1 MLINPWFLNGGDVQ
15 ERPIKFQEKEE
26 EKQAHTSLPMQ
37 SDLAKFLKQKET
49 AKKQILE
56 IAERVADFIESH
68 KDKFSKISKSQWG
81 AIRSICKEVA
91 VSDKVLNDK
100 DDEIGNQTTAE
111 KNKNIASQISKFM
124 CNGVRSA
131 NWDCEKRN
139 DESVLVKGGCGDTLV
154 KAVEGDPC
162 LLKFTLL
169 LSMQM
174 PKIKGEK

>member
-1 MLINPWFLNGGDVQ
+1 M
-15 ERPIKFQEKEE
+15 PI
-26 EKQAHTSLPMQ
+26 Q
-37 SDLAKFLKQKET
+37 SDLAKFLKQKQT
-49 AKKQILE
+49 TKDQALE
-56 IAERVADFIESH
+56 IAEGVADFIESH

-100 DDEIGNQTTAE
+100 DDEIENQTTAE
-111 KNKNIASQISKFM
+111 KNKNIAGQISKFM
-124 CNGVRSA
+124 RNGVRSA

-162 LLKFTLL
+162 PLKFALL

-174 PKIKGEK
+174 PKITGEKQ

>member
-1 MLINPWFLNGGDVQ
+1 M
-15 ERPIKFQEKEE
+15 
-26 EKQAHTSLPMQ
+26 
-37 SDLAKFLKQKET
+37 AKFLKQKQT
-49 AKKQILE
+49 TKDQALE
-56 IAERVADFIESH
+56 IAERVADFIKSH

-100 DDEIGNQTTAE
+100 DDEIENQTTAE
-111 KNKNIASQISKFM
+111 KNKNIAAQISKFM
-124 CNGVRSA
+124 RNGVRSA

-162 LLKFTLL
+162 QLKFALL
-169 LSMQM
+169 LSMQI
-174 PKIKGEK
+174 PKITGEKQ

>member
-1 MLINPWFLNGGDVQ
+1 M
-15 ERPIKFQEKEE
+15 
-26 EKQAHTSLPMQ
+26 
-37 SDLAKFLKQKET
+37 
-49 AKKQILE
+49 
-56 IAERVADFIESH
+56 ADFIKSH

-100 DDEIGNQTTAE
+100 DDEIENQTTAE
-111 KNKNIASQISKFM
+111 KNKNIAGQISKFM
-124 CNGVRSA
+124 RNGVRSA

-162 LLKFTLL
+162 PLKFALL

-174 PKIKGEK
+174 PRITGEKQ